1 MSIDTGSYHADQEG
15 YRKILEELYLRH
27 PPVTLPPEYAAF
39 VENDLLRFLI
49 RLARYKFVARLIKK
63 EDRLLE
69 IGSGSGLGSIFLS
82 QHCAHVTGLE
92 VKSTEVDEARA
103 LNRRENVEFRV
114 GDLFEEPVGPAYD
127 VVVALDVIEHLH
139 PEGAERF
146 VTAMAA
152 LLKPEGLLV
161 IGTPSIHS
169 YPHQGPLSRA
179 SHVKCYDLPEL
190 LDLIGHCCGRT
201 VPFCMNDE
209 LVHTGHPKMAW
220 YYFVLG
226 FVPRPGSPSG
236 GG

>member
-1 MSIDTGSYHADQEG
+1 MSTDTGRYHGDPEG
-15 YRKILEELYLRH
+15 YSKLIEELYARH

-49 RLARYKFVARLIKK
+49 RLARYKFVARLLKK

-82 QHCAHVTGLE
+82 QHCAYVTGLE
-92 VKSTEVDEARA
+92 VKSTEVEEARA

-114 GDLFEEPVGPAYD
+114 GDLFEEPAEPAYD
-127 VVVALDVIEHLH
+127 VVVALDVIEHLL
-139 PEGAERF
+139 PEEAERF
-146 VTAMAA
+146 VAAMTA
-152 LLKPEGLLV
+152 LLKPEGMLV
-161 IGTPSIHS
+161 IGTPSVHS
-169 YPHQGPLSRA
+169 YPHQSALSRA

-190 LDLIGHCCGRT
+190 LELLGGCCGRT

-226 FVPRPGSPSG
+226 FVPRPSPPAG
-236 GG
+236 DR